1 MTNRGEA
8 LRETV
13 PFLKWAGGKR
23 QILPDILRRLP
34 ERCETYH
41 EPFLGGG
48 AVFFALAA
56 RGAFRRAVLG
66 DRNADLIDA
75 YLGVRDDVERVITRL
90 ARMPHDRSFYER
102 LRALDPRKLSG
113 AQRAA
118 RIIYLNRTCYNGLY
132 RVNRAGQFNVPFG
145 RYENPRILD
154 RENLR
159 AASRALRG
167 AALGAGDFEAVL
179 ARARPGDVVYFDP
192 PYVPLSATA
201 SFTAY
206 DREAFG
212 PDEQRRLARVLEA
225 LRRRGVYAVLSNSDV
240 RVTRALYRH
249 QLARRPART
258 DLGAA
263 RPDASRLRRTSLS
276 RRAEESPA
284 GLAAGAAYK
293 KPPGLAGRLRPRPDR
308 ALPTDDSHTGRSP
321 PWAAGGCPTRRRI
334 PPRRPRPRAPR
345 EAPAPA

>member
-240 RVTRALYRH
+240 RVTRALYRGFP
-249 QLARRPART
+249 LETVRVRRAINSRADRRGPISELLVRTLPAYGGLPSPAGRKNRRPA
-258 DLGAA
+258 A
-263 RPDASRLRRTSLS
+263 RREPHTRNLPG
-276 RRAEESPA
+276 SP
-284 GLAAGAAYK
+284 
-293 KPPGLAGRLRPRPDR
+293 
-308 ALPTDDSHTGRSP
+308 
-321 PWAAGGCPTRRRI
+321 GG
-334 PPRRPRPRAPR
+334 
-345 EAPAPA
+345 

>member
-1 MTNRGEA
+1 MANRGAAFQEP
-8 LRETV
+8 V

-34 ERCETYH
+34 GRCATYY

-66 DRNADLIDA
+66 DRNADLVDA
-75 YLGVRDDVERVITRL
+75 YLGVHDDAEGVIARL
-90 ARMPHDRSFYER
+90 TRMPHSASFFYR
-102 LRALDPRKLSG
+102 LRAQDPRALSP
-113 AQRAA
+113 AHRAA

-132 RVNRAGQFNVPFG
+132 RVNRAGRFNVPFG

-159 AASRALRG
+159 AVSRALRG
-167 AALGAGDFEAVL
+167 TALRTGDFEAIV

-206 DREAFG
+206 DRKAFG
-212 PDEQRRLARVLEA
+212 PDEQRRLARVMEA

-240 RVTRALYRH
+240 PVTRALYRGFP
-249 QLARRPART
+249 LDTVRV
-258 DLGAA
+258 
-263 RPDASRLRRTSLS
+263 
-276 RRAEESPA
+276 RRAINS
-284 GLAAGAAYK
+284 
-293 KPPGLAGRLRPRPDR
+293 RPDR
-308 ALPTDDSHTGRSP
+308 RGPISELLVRTLPAFGEIPAPS
-321 PWAAGGCPTRRRI
+321 ARRRRQ
-334 PPRRPRPRAPR
+334 PGVPR
-345 EAPAPA
+345 EPETGNLPGWPGG

>member
-1 MTNRGEA
+1 MKNRGEA
-8 LRETV
+8 LREPA

-23 QILPDILRRLP
+23 QILSAILRRLP
-34 ERCETYH
+34 ERCGTYH

-75 YLGVRDDVERVITRL
+75 YLGVRDDVERVIARL

-102 LRALDPRKLSG
+102 LRAADPRKLSG

-167 AALGAGDFEAVL
+167 AILGAGDFETVL

-201 SFTAY
+201 NFTAY

-212 PDEQRRLARVLEA
+212 PDEQRRLARVMGE
-225 LRRRGVYAVLSNSDV
+225 LRQRGVYALLSNSDV
-240 RVTRALYRH
+240 GVTRALYRDFP
-249 QLARRPART
+249 LET
-258 DLGAA
+258 
-263 RPDASRLRRTSLS
+263 LRV
-276 RRAEESPA
+276 RRAINSRADRRGPIPE
-284 GLAAGAAYK
+284 LLVRT
-293 KPPGLAGRLRPRPDR
+293 LAGYGG
-308 ALPTDDSHTGRSP
+308 LPSPGGRN
-321 PWAAGGCPTRRRI
+321 TRRSV
-334 PPRRPRPRAPR
+334 PRRPPHTRSLPGSPGG
-345 EAPAPA
+345 